1 MLTEELKQRLIAEAL
16 TARKAS
22 YSPYSHFAV
31 GAAVLAEDGHIYGGT
46 NIENAAYPSSLCAE
60 RVAIFKAISEG
71 NRHIQAIAVAT
82 HAGGSPCGA
91 CRQVMRE
98 FGEQDMPVL
107 LADAEGNL
115 VEETSLATLL
125 PRSFG
130 PEDLLV

>member
-22 YSPYSHFAV
+22 YSPYSHFPV

-107 LADAEGNL
+107 LADAEGHL